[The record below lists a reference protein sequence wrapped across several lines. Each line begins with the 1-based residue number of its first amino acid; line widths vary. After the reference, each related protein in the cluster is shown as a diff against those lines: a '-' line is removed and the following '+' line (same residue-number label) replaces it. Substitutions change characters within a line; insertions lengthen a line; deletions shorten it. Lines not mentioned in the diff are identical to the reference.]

1 MVNSL
6 ISDSQLDLRPLP
18 PPPECSEEEGQW
30 FSPND
35 GMTTW
40 DLQSSGPL
48 PEGDEDLPMP
58 AEPWDR
64 RVRSERASAGRSRR
78 EKDPETPAELWI
90 KGGVLMCAC
99 PDCHAP
105 MTVRLWLL
113 VADCWQCGTSIELS
127 ERQQR
132 AAHRLLEGQRSSS
145 PSPADAR
152 TPTGAASGASRAEA
166 AAPPTGSTSEAAREA
181 QAALIPPVASPP
193 VRPSRSVPSP
203 PVKGSP
209 EPLPEVPSEAPSS
222 SSPANSPAPPPE
234 AVRRRRLT
242 AAETLA
248 RRRLEAYAPSHWVG
262 DVWDE
267 TPAWLVS
274 LVFHLILL
282 ILLALLTIPHDD
294 SGNYIVL
301 NAQVSHELRREGQR
315 EIPDPA
321 DEVRFDLPIPEH
333 LDREDPQTREALV
346 RADQEARELRLVE
359 DADPLPDLAEIKQ
372 QIGSPEGARTSLA
385 ARDPRVRVE
394 LLRREGGTTLTE
406 AAVARGLRWLA
417 QQQQPDGRWRLDGA
431 ARSDSAATSLALLPF
446 LGAGQT
452 HLTGRYRAEVAQ
464 GLRWMVQNQA
474 SDGDLRVGSAGN
486 TGMYAH
492 GQGAIVLCEAFLMTG
507 DEALRE
513 PAQLATDFIVAAQ
526 YADGGWR
533 YKPNQEAASHERRGD
548 TSVIGWQLMAL
559 HSARAAG
566 LHVPDE
572 TLELAAHFLD
582 SVQSYDGARYAYQPP
597 NRPTHVMTAEA
608 LLCRIYLGW
617 NHSHPGLM
625 QGVQWLS
632 DEFPPRADQP
642 NVYYWY
648 YAAQTLRHVGGEPW
662 EQWNRQLRE
671 ILVETQ
677 ERTGRHAGSWAPR
690 GDHSGAGGRIYMTSL
705 AVCTLEIYYRHLPI
719 FRQIQL
725 D

>member
-18 PPPECSEEEGQW
+18 LPPEFSEEEGRW
-30 FSPND
+30 YSLSD
-35 GMTTW
+35 GVTTW
-40 DLQSSGPL
+40 DWPSRGPL
-48 PEGDEDLPMP
+48 PEADHLP
-58 AEPWDR
+58 
-64 RVRSERASAGRSRR
+64 
-78 EKDPETPAELWI
+78 TPAERRERPVRCENTLTGRSSPDAGLQHASEVWI
-90 KGGVLMCAC
+90 EGGVLMCAC

-132 AAHRLLEGQRSSS
+132 AAHRLLAGQRSSS
-145 PSPADAR
+145 PSPADS
-152 TPTGAASGASRAEA
+152 TPSEGLAPVSSRGES
-166 AAPPTGSTSEAAREA
+166 AAPPTRSGPEAVRESQPARSK
-181 QAALIPPVASPP
+181 PPVASLGA
-193 VRPSRSVPSP
+193 RPSRNVPPPPAKSSP
-203 PVKGSP
+203 V
-209 EPLPEVPSEAPSS
+209 PLPELSSEALSS
-222 SSPANSPAPPPE
+222 TPAASSPAPPPE
-234 AVRRRRLT
+234 AVRKRRVT

-262 DVWDE
+262 DIWDE

-301 NAQVSHELRREGQR
+301 NAQVSHALRREGQR
-315 EIPDPA
+315 EIRDPA
-321 DEVRFDLPIPEH
+321 DEIRFDLPIPEH
-333 LDREDPQTREALV
+333 LDREDRQTREALV
-346 RADQEARELRLVE
+346 RADQEARELRLIE
-359 DADPLPDLAEIKQ
+359 DSERLPDLAEVKQ

-464 GLRWMVQNQA
+464 GLRWMVQNQT
-474 SDGDLRVGSAGN
+474 SDGDLRFGSAGN

-533 YKPNQEAASHERRGD
+533 YKPNHEAASHERRGD

-566 LHVPDE
+566 LYVPDE

-582 SVQSYDGARYAYQPP
+582 SVQSYDGARYAYQPQ

-677 ERTGRHAGSWAPR
+677 ERTGRHAGSWPPR
-690 GDHSGAGGRIYMTSL
+690 GDHSAAGGRIYMTSL

>member
-6 ISDSQLDLRPLP
+6 ISDSQLELCLLPYADPSEGGRWSASDEGLAVLDLRSADPLP
-18 PPPECSEEEGQW
+18 DPG
-30 FSPND
+30 
-35 GMTTW
+35 
-40 DLQSSGPL
+40 
-48 PEGDEDLPMP
+48 DLPLSGDR
-58 AEPWDR
+58 WDR
-64 RVRSERASAGRSRR
+64 RSFQDTPLAGRSSPDRDSPSPT
-78 EKDPETPAELWI
+78 EMWME
-90 KGGVLMCAC
+90 GGVLMCAC
-99 PDCHAP
+99 PDCQAP

-113 VADCWQCGTSIELS
+113 IADCWQCGTSIELS

-132 AAHRLLEGQRSSS
+132 EAHRLLEGERSAVPSRRVPS
-145 PSPADAR
+145 AARSAAESATRSAPPPLPAEPPTRKPPGSKPPGPEPAPGRFESPAAPPPVPPPAREAAPVAKR
-152 TPTGAASGASRAEA
+152 TPT
-166 AAPPTGSTSEAAREA
+166 
-181 QAALIPPVASPP
+181 
-193 VRPSRSVPSP
+193 
-203 PVKGSP
+203 
-209 EPLPEVPSEAPSS
+209 
-222 SSPANSPAPPPE
+222 PPPDV
-234 AVRRRRLT
+234 APQGRRVT

-248 RRRLEAYAPSHWVG
+248 RRRLEAYSPGRWVG
-262 DVWDE
+262 DAWDE

-282 ILLALLTIPHDD
+282 ILLALLTIPQEDT
-294 SGNYIVL
+294 GNYIVL
-301 NAQVSHELRREGQR
+301 NAQVSQELRREGQQ

-321 DEVRFDLPIPEH
+321 EEIRFDLPIPER
-333 LDREDPQTREALV
+333 LDVEDRATREALV
-346 RADQEARELRLVE
+346 RADQEARELRLT
-359 DADPLPDLAEIKQ
+359 DDSHRLPDLAEIKQ
-372 QIGSPEGARTSLA
+372 QIGSPDGSRTALA

-394 LLRREGGTTLTE
+394 VLRREGGTTLTE

-417 QQQQPDGRWRLDGA
+417 QEQQPDGRWRLDGA

-452 HLTGRYRAEVAQ
+452 HLTGRYQAEVAQ
-464 GLRWMVQNQA
+464 GLRWMVRNQDP
-474 SDGDLRVGSAGN
+474 DGDLRVGSAGN

-513 PAQLATDFIVAAQ
+513 PAQKATDFIVAAQ

-533 YKPNQEAASHERRGD
+533 YKPDHEAAAHERRGD

-582 SVQSYDGARYAYQPP
+582 SVQSHDGARYAYQPG

-608 LLCRIYLGW
+608 LLCRIYLGGTR
-617 NHSHPGLM
+617 SEPGLM
-625 QGVQWLS
+625 QGVHWLL
-632 DEFPPRADQP
+632 DEFPPHADAP
-642 NVYYWY
+642 DVYYWY

-671 ILVETQ
+671 VLVESQ
-677 ERTGRHAGSWAPR
+677 ERTGRHAGSWRPR
-690 GDHSGAGGRIYMTSL
+690 GPHASAGGRIYMTSL